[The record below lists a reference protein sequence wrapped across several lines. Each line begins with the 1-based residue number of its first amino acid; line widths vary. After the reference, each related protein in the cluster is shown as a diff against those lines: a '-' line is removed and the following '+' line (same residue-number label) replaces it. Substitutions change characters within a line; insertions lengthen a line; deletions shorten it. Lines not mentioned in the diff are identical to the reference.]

1 MYKADETERIN
12 ADFGKLI
19 KYYANKCAEREA
31 KEEMENE
38 LWSFLYGIIKN
49 NRAVSKRYTAVA
61 IRNRF
66 LSRLQEAEKTHAC
79 KAELKNICAGYED
92 DGYVEKIEMRDLLD
106 RLGGKQRNAVILH
119 HVYGLSFNEI
129 AKKHGC
135 ARQAASALGS
145 RGIKKLKKM
154 LTDKTEL

>member
-49 NRAVSKRYTAVA
+49 NRSEER
-61 IRNRF
+61 R
-66 LSRLQEAEKTHAC
+66 
-79 KAELKNICAGYED
+79 
-92 DGYVEKIEMRDLLD
+92 
-106 RLGGKQRNAVILH
+106 
-119 HVYGLSFNEI
+119 
-129 AKKHGC
+129 
-135 ARQAASALGS
+135 
-145 RGIKKLKKM
+145 
-154 LTDKTEL
+154 